1 MSGPLDF
8 ANHIDDVFASP
19 SVTVK
24 AFTEGHRDEFGIW
37 VPGTPI
43 EETYTANIQPLRDR
57 ELDNLLRAG
66 KRILDSRKIYINSG
80 DLDKLKLSHDIEML
94 GQRWEII
101 DSDIRPWRTYAK
113 IVVSRYDD
121 QDGTDPHAANIKA
134 PAKPDPEP
142 EPDPTPPDEPDD
154 EH

>member
-19 SVTVK
+19 PVTVK
-24 AFTEGHRDEFGIW
+24 AFAAGHRDEFGIW
-37 VPGTPI
+37 VPGAPI
-43 EETYTANIQPLRDR
+43 GETYTATIQPLRDR

-80 DLDKLKLSHDIEML
+80 DLEKLKLSNDIEML
-94 GQRWEII
+94 GQQWEII

-113 IVVSRYDD
+113 IVVSRYDE
-121 QDGTDPHAANIKA
+121 QL
-134 PAKPDPEP
+134 
-142 EPDPTPPDEPDD
+142 
-154 EH
+154 